1 MIDELAEVGD
11 KDTLDLLSSIL
22 RIGRSFRVNVVAAT
36 QLPTKATCGE
46 KNNYTVRFVGAVTDP
61 ETAALAAG
69 RGESGA
75 HLLPGKGRFCVSRAP
90 RWSVCR
96 RIISTCRER
105 RRWCSRRCSGGE
117 TGGERPVTGAVS
129 RRLGVVLPLVSSR

>member
-1 MIDELAEVGD
+1 MMIDELAEVGD

-61 ETAALAAG
+61 RDGGTRSRTRRIRRTCFRG
-69 RGESGA
+69 RGVSACRGHHVGA
-75 HLLPGKGRFCVSRAP
+75 FAG
-90 RWSVCR
+90 
-96 RIISTCRER
+96 
-105 RRWCSRRCSGGE
+105 
-117 TGGERPVTGAVS
+117 
-129 RRLGVVLPLVSSR
+129 VSSRHAGNGVDGAAGGAAVGNGR